1 MQNHLDAG
9 YKELPLVIPMLFIM
23 VAEVLILIHSAGLMN
38 LPTCYSPQNI
48 FIGFSVG
55 GYYRGPDDEIMQHR
69 KMALL
74 ELIQKQFVSA
84 ICWD

>member
-9 YKELPLVIPMLFIM
+9 YKELPLVIPCCFIM
-23 VAEVLILIHSAGLMN
+23 VAEVLILIHSAGLMI
-38 LPTCYSPQNI
+38 CRACDCPQNL
-48 FIGFSVG
+48 FIGFSAG
-55 GYYRGPDDEIMQHR
+55 GYTVVPDDEIMQHR

-74 ELIQKQFVSA
+74 ELIRNIFVSA